1 MQESGLLEIIPLICT
16 LASRAGVQ
24 SLKLVV
30 AAVAEDLVAGSPF
43 VFILSFLRANH
54 WKAVLV
60 ADGLTA
66 IAIFA
71 C

>member
-30 AAVAEDLVAGSPF
+30 AAVAEDGSRQPVCLHPEF
-43 VFILSFLRANH
+43 PQ
-54 WKAVLV
+54 
-60 ADGLTA
+60 G
-66 IAIFA
+66 
-71 C
+71 